1 MRRLPYTLPIQARVC
16 ETFRTLSLPS
26 YHFFHVSSQTC
37 FIACCYILGAIRLA
51 SYGPQNITTRNDLDV
66 IYANIIKQ
74 KKACVY
80 IFPVTTNNYGS
91 ARNIVLKL
99 LNCYI
104 PLLLRARK
112 CNNAIKGFG
121 LLWRAMDWTA
131 FI

>member
-1 MRRLPYTLPIQARVC
+1 MLYCVLLYFGGHTISANRMA
-16 ETFRTLSLPS
+16 
-26 YHFFHVSSQTC
+26 
-37 FIACCYILGAIRLA
+37 
-51 SYGPQNITTRNDLDV
+51 PQNITTRNDLDV

-80 IFPVTTNNYGS
+80 IFLVTTNKYCS

-99 LNCYI
+99 LSYI